1 MAFPKKQLFSLITG
15 VMVSQLF
22 AAPDPNFHIFLC
34 FGQSNMAGGAK
45 PGAAIDCDTLAPAA
59 QRVKVLA
66 FTDCSSMSTACANL
80 KIDRTRDTWYTA
92 FPPYNNC
99 GEGIGPMDYFGKT
112 LIDSIRDDIK
122 IGFVPCA
129 LSGQSIKV
137 FAKGSL
143 DTISSY
149 TQPAG
154 ISRDA
159 YAWMVKRA
167 KIAQESG
174 VIKGML
180 FHQGETDNGQSWWVN
195 TAKGV
200 FNDLKKDLGLG
211 DIPIILGELLQEKA
225 EADTNQ
231 ANPCC
236 AAHNTLIHQLASEM
250 PNCSVASSQGLHMR
264 ANDKYKAHFDLPGM
278 RELGR
283 RYAKEFLKLA
293 SKESVPRK
301 GRISITPQKRQ

>member
-1 MAFPKKQLFSLITG
+1 MIFPKKMLLSLITV
-15 VMVSQLF
+15 VMVSRLL

-45 PGAAIDCDTLAPAA
+45 PGDTIDCDTSSLTA

-66 FTDCSSMSTACANL
+66 FTDCASMSTACANL
-80 KIDRTRDTWYTA
+80 KIVRTHDQWYTA

-112 LIDSIRDDIK
+112 MIDSIRGDIK

-137 FAKGSL
+137 FLKGST

-149 TQPAG
+149 AQPAG

-174 VIKGML
+174 VIKGIL
-180 FHQGETDNGQSWWVN
+180 FHQGETDNGQAWWVN

-200 FNDLKKDLGLG
+200 FNGLKKDLNLG
-211 DIPIILGELLQEKA
+211 DIPIVLGELLQERA
-225 EADTNQ
+225 EADTGK
-231 ANPCC
+231 AGPCC
-236 AAHNTLIHQLASEM
+236 TAHNTLIHQLASDM
-250 PNCSVASSQGLHMR
+250 PNCAVASSKGLHMR

-293 SKESVPRK
+293 STESVPRK
-301 GRISITPQKRQ
+301 KN